1 MNQNPE
7 ANWTPGVC
15 IVDML
20 PWWCWEAFGVSLKVY
35 SKKIKNKK
43 NRSIQQS
50 WRGEFLIQ
58 EDEAIVLWD
67 IRNFMQHCY
76 SMIWT
81 AGLPAGPPRAAVIPA
96 GISLLTPCSAQTESE
111 IWGLHLLPQLHP
123 SGGITVWTRVANW
136 WPQDKMWPPNP
147 IKILNLLPK
156 LKN

>member
-35 SKKIKNKK
+35 SKKNKNKK

-76 SMIWT
+76 SMI
-81 AGLPAGPPRAAVIPA
+81 
-96 GISLLTPCSAQTESE
+96 
-111 IWGLHLLPQLHP
+111 
-123 SGGITVWTRVANW
+123 
-136 WPQDKMWPPNP
+136 
-147 IKILNLLPK
+147 
-156 LKN
+156 